1 MHCGNKVFFFT
12 RFNSLYLSRNIVV
25 VFEWLDPA
33 RPRRKNGNLLLS
45 FAKSLAMGIPL
56 VHLLVGIDEPLLYV
70 WLFPIIIFHFIQL
83 LTGAFLIRIFR

>member
-1 MHCGNKVFFFT
+1 MHCGNKVSSFT

-45 FAKSLAMGIPL
+45 FAKIACDGNSTCTFAG
-56 VHLLVGIDEPLLYV
+56 GY
-70 WLFPIIIFHFIQL
+70 
-83 LTGAFLIRIFR
+83 